1 MISRPT
7 KQTEA
12 NTHAAEALPAARPRY
27 ARYLLWALL
36 LPLAAWLSAFP
47 LVTSRSYEDWGET
60 QYGPVLEFPY
70 EPGVPDADVVIWG
83 DSSAFLGID
92 PRVVNA
98 QLGIHSVVLPSTV
111 GSLPV
116 IGDAPL
122 RSYLAHHAR
131 PRLLVLYFSP
141 WNLDFTHTAPGR
153 LFEGEEMMM
162 RHETLQE
169 NARFDLRHPL
179 ELLSF
184 PVRLYSTFGSRMIMA
199 ALHRKSRAQDT
210 AAALG
215 HAPYAEPV
223 GPLPDLCRIPASYL
237 RMDSDRSVE
246 DLRKRYQGAG
256 LQVMVYLAPIPNCTN
271 SGAVVSRS
279 FAQLSA
285 APPLRLP
292 PPYFAADPY
301 YAHVL
306 PPMVPENSRAFAA
319 VLAQHLQQ
327 VAPELLS
334 AKVHRADEPPA
345 GTLRP

>member
-1 MISRPT
+1 M
-7 KQTEA
+7 
-12 NTHAAEALPAARPRY
+12 AAQPPIAQQDAHLQVTGAGSSARPRF

-36 LPLAAWLSAFP
+36 LPLLAWISAFP
-47 LVTSRSYEDWGET
+47 LVTSRSYEQWGET

-70 EPGVPDADVVIWG
+70 EPGVPNADVVVWG

-98 QLGIHSVVLPSTV
+98 ELGIHSLVLPSTV

-131 PRLLVLYFSP
+131 PKLLVLYFSP

-153 LFEGEEMMM
+153 LFEGEEMML
-162 RHETLQE
+162 RHQTWGEIL
-169 NARFDLRHPL
+169 RFDLRHPL

-184 PVRLYSTFGSRMIMA
+184 PVRLYSTFGSKMIMS

-223 GPLPDLCRIPASYL
+223 GPLTDLCRIPSTYL
-237 RMDSDRSVE
+237 KMTSSRSVE
-246 DLRKRYQGAG
+246 ALRARYQEAG
-256 LQVMVYLAPIPNCTN
+256 LQVMVYIAPIPNCTD
-271 SGAVVSRS
+271 SGAVHNRS
-279 FAQLSA
+279 FAALGA
-285 APPLRLP
+285 APPLLLP
-292 PPYFAADPY
+292 PPLFAADPY
-301 YAHVL
+301 YAHIM
-306 PPMVPENSRAFAA
+306 PPSVAENSRLFAA
-319 VLAQHLQQ
+319 VLAQRLKQ
-327 VAPELLS
+327 VAPQLLGAS
-334 AKVHRADEPPA
+334 PPH
-345 GTLRP
+345 